1 MEGTELINNIYF
13 YNNMYDGVDTARA
26 IPENAF
32 LRSHLN
38 EH

>member
-1 MEGTELINNIYF
+1 MEGTELINNIYL
-13 YNNMYDGVDTARA
+13 YNMCDGVDTARA
-26 IPENAF
+26 IAENAF